1 MSPARPGRLAIL
13 LFSVAWMWLSP
24 PLVAEPRQLPAAPQ
38 TAHLLLDLASGRV
51 LSQSHPEI
59 IARPVL
65 PGSVV
70 KIATLVAALESGT
83 IDESTKILCL
93 REVTVDGRRYTCSH
107 PDPHRPLAASEALA
121 YSCNVFFATVAQ
133 RLPKNAFLEAARSL
147 GLTPPPAISSIVPVA
162 LGLQG
167 ITATPR
173 SLLDMLIRVSADPPV
188 VSMRDT
194 TRRAVLDGLLGCAT
208 YGSGAALRR
217 GGVDAL
223 AKTGTAPMSP
233 AGYQGAVVAVSPS
246 TKPTLGVVVLA
257 AGAGGRDAAEIAAK
271 LLTDARR
278 PPAADPTPASSAS
291 KRTVTA
297 VPATIRVGFARV
309 GGGYDV
315 DTLSLEDYVARVV
328 AGEAAAGSTAAALEV
343 VSITARTFALANLHR
358 HRGDG
363 FDVCDL
369 THCQVIRTATKLTRA
384 SAASTAGE
392 VLLFNGAPASV
403 YYSASCGGQTEL
415 SSAVWP
421 GAPDPPFLPSRPDP
435 AHAAET
441 PWTVEISQPAIAAA
455 LRTAR
460 LGRGSPRDLK
470 IVQRTTSGRVAM
482 IRFEGVQPE
491 LISGQDFRMAIGRTL
506 GWNLLKSTAF
516 EVERISGGFRFIGR
530 GSGHGVGLCVIGAT
544 RLAAEGATS
553 TAILNGYFPGATIS
567 RMSGAELARSKV
579 PAAARRPTVGTPSS
593 LIAIVLPAADEVE
606 REAIQTA
613 ATDFLDTLLK
623 RTSLTRPGRVTLQFH
638 PTVESFR
645 RATGQ
650 PWWVAAASSGTEIQL
665 LPASVLRSRGTL
677 ESTLRHE
684 IAHAITSPRLE
695 GRPRWVRE
703 GAAIYFS
710 GEPFTVPPLR
720 MKCPEDQEIA
730 LASSAG
736 ALRDAY
742 GRSAACFV
750 QQVDSGRRWD
760 EVR

>member
-1 MSPARPGRLAIL
+1 MSPARSGRLAIL
-13 LFSVAWMWLSP
+13 LISAVWMWPSP
-24 PLVAEPRQLPAAPQ
+24 RLAAIPASQ
-38 TAHLLLDLASGRV
+38 TAYLLLDVASGRV
-51 LSQSHPEI
+51 LGQSHPEI

-107 PDPHRPLAASEALA
+107 PDLHRPLIASEALG
-121 YSCNVFFATVAQ
+121 YSCNVFFAIVAQ

-147 GLTPPPAISSIVPVA
+147 GLTPPSAISSLVPAA

-173 SLLDMLIRVSADPPV
+173 SLLDMVIRVSADPPV

-194 TRRAVLDGLLGCAT
+194 TRRVVLDGLLGCAT
-208 YGSGAALRR
+208 YGSGAALGR

-223 AKTGTAPMSP
+223 AKTGTAPM
-233 AGYQGAVVAVSPS
+233 AAGGYQGTVVAVSPS
-246 TKPTLGVVVLA
+246 TKPVLGVVVLA

-278 PPAADPTPASSAS
+278 PPAGDPTPASSAS
-291 KRTVTA
+291 KRTITA
-297 VPATIRVGFARV
+297 PATIRVGFARV

-343 VSITARTFALANLHR
+343 VSITARTFALANLKR
-358 HRGDG
+358 HRADG

-369 THCQVIRTATKLTRA
+369 THCQVVRAATKLTRA

-392 VLLFNGAPASV
+392 VLLFKGVPASV

-460 LGRGSPRDLK
+460 LGRGSPRNLM

-482 IRFEGVQPE
+482 IRLEGVQPE
-491 LISGQDFRMAIGRTL
+491 MISGQNFRMAIGRTL

-516 EVERISGGFRFIGR
+516 GVERISGGFRFTGR

-544 RLAAEGATS
+544 RLAAGGATS
-553 TAILNGYFPGATIS
+553 TAILDGYFPGATIG
-567 RMSGAELARSKV
+567 RISGSALALSKA
-579 PAAARRPTVGTPSS
+579 PAVAAPRRPTVVTPPPS

-623 RTSLTRPGRVTLQFH
+623 RTSLTRPARVTLRFH

-650 PWWVAAASSGTEIQL
+650 PWWVAAASSGAEIQL

-695 GRPRWVRE
+695 GRSRWVAE

-710 GEPFTVPPLR
+710 GEPFIVPPLR
-720 MKCPEDQEIA
+720 VKCPEDQEIA

-742 GRSAACFV
+742 GRAAACFV